1 MNLLGHLETDEAI
14 NALNSIV
21 LLATVALGA
30 QLATICVTFELS
42 LTFLPTLHL
51 RN

>member
-21 LLATVALGA
+21 LLAGGAYLTSIPAHAALK
-30 QLATICVTFELS
+30 
-42 LTFLPTLHL
+42 
-51 RN
+51 